1 MKHARLDEQNAA
13 YLALMNNQLLHIP
26 FSSVSSSPP
35 SRILDVGCGTG
46 ATTLQLAAAFP
57 NASAIGLDLSPVPAL
72 QNAPSPNV
80 RAVQGNFLDPTT
92 LVVAAREHD
101 GQGGKAGVEEGLIE
115 KDGFDL
121 VFSRLLVMGVD
132 DWDGFYAR
140 VRDVLK
146 PGGGAWVET
155 QDLDQVWYAPSIT
168 TNGDGGGGGGR
179 PRRISDEWPWLAALR
194 EASTRRGM
202 DLECAS
208 KAAGRMRRAGLVD
221 VRTERFVLPLG
232 EWAAHPEADAAA
244 RFARRTLRAC
254 LQGLLARM
262 LREDGVPE
270 ASIAALAADVL
281 PDGLWGV
288 GVHRVLTVTCGRRP

>member
-1 MKHARLDEQNAA
+1 MSTATEHARLDEQNAA
-13 YLALMNNQLLHIP
+13 YLALMNNQLLHVP
-26 FSSVSSSPP
+26 FSSSPS

-72 QNAPSPNV
+72 QNVPSPNV

-92 LVVAAREHD
+92 LVVAARGHD
-101 GQGGKAGVEEGLIE
+101 GQGGKAGEEEEGEEGVIE

-140 VRDVLK
+140 VRDVLR

-155 QDLDQVWYAPSIT
+155 QDLDQVWYD
-168 TNGDGGGGGGR
+168 GDGGGR
-179 PRRISDEWPWLAALR
+179 RRISDGWPWLAALR

-221 VRTERFVLPLG
+221 VRTQRFVLPLG

-270 ASIAALAADVL
+270 ASIAALAAGVL
-281 PDGLWGV
+281 PDELWGV